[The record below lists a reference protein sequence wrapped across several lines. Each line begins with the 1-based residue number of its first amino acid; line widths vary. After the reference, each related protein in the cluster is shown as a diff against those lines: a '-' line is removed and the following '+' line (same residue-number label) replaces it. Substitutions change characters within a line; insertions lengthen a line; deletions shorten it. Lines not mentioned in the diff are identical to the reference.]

1 MGFNKGGDR
10 KRTHA
15 EFNRRAQNQIHEDRR
30 DQRKEEQQDMYARAY
45 AARDRKQRKTNLPP
59 RQNPIISKEAW
70 DQQVTVLIQRFS
82 IDLFEKKI
90 WLKNSKIFSDLD

>member
-70 DQQVTVLIQRFS
+70 DQQVIVKRRNFLLTLS
-82 IDLFEKKI
+82 EKKSR
-90 WLKNSKIFSDLD
+90 L